1 MRGDCTGD
9 EGAEMIDA
17 SIASM
22 KQHSRPG
29 ERTTA
34 RPDRVPVDHENYHG
48 EYVFDPDRNNVEAVC
63 HKPG

>member
-1 MRGDCTGD
+1 
-9 EGAEMIDA
+9 
-17 SIASM
+17 M

-34 RPDRVPVDHENYHG
+34 RPDGFPVYHENYHG
-48 EYVFDPDRNNVEAVC
+48 EYVFDPDRNKVEAVC